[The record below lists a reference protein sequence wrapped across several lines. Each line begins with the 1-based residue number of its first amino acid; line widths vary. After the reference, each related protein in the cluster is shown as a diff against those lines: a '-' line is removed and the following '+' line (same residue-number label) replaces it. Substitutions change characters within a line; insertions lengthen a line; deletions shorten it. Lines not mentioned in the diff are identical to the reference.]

1 MQQNHTDTE
10 EYEETG
16 HRNGGLFGWL
26 KDGLSRKRLEEDE
39 YYDDEIEED
48 ILPAPTV
55 TAQTQRPASIP
66 AASIPV
72 RRSQPTPSLRLDSGR
87 RSKVT
92 VRRAVHSFEDVRRA
106 VDELREG
113 VQQVINLEQ
122 TPVDMS
128 ERLID
133 FLNGATY
140 ALDGCVEKIGE
151 HVFLFTPSSVTIDV
165 EDNHLSDL
173 KTAFFD
179 KD

>member
-1 MQQNHTDTE
+1 MQQNRTE
-10 EYEETG
+10 ADEYEDSP
-16 HRNGGLFGWL
+16 HRGDSGLFGWL
-26 KDGLSRKRLEEDE
+26 KDSFRRTRIDEDE
-39 YYDDEIEED
+39 DYLEDEEEA
-48 ILPAPTV
+48 APRPST
-55 TAQTQRPASIP
+55 TTGAQSSNISGVSIP
-66 AASIPV
+66 S
-72 RRSQPTPSLRLDSGR
+72 RRNHPTPAYRIDSSR

-92 VRRAVHSFEDVRRA
+92 VRRSVHSFEDVRRA

-151 HVFLFTPSSVTIDV
+151 HVFLFTPSSVQIEV
-165 EDNHLSDL
+165 EDNRISELRP
-173 KTAFFD
+173 AFFD
-179 KD
+179 KE